1 MAKFKSELPY
11 ELMKVFED
19 LETNCEDMFGEMCK
33 AGAEVV
39 YNNVKANM
47 KKAFKSTRS
56 LEKGLKITKVY
67 KTPSDDG
74 INVHIGFYGY
84 ADSDKPVTVK
94 TTRKKKNGKAT
105 TYSYE
110 RSGVPIPLIA
120 MAREY
125 GTSKGEKKKPF
136 FRQSFKKKEIE
147 QAMQEVQDKYIKG
160 D

>member
-1 MAKFKSELPY
+1 MAKFQSELPND
-11 ELMKVFED
+11 LIKVFED
-19 LETNCEDMFGEMCK
+19 LETNCDEMLGEMCE

-39 YNNVKANM
+39 YNNALSNM

-84 ADSDKPVTVK
+84 TED
-94 TTRKKKNGKAT
+94 
-105 TYSYE
+105 
-110 RSGVPIPLIA
+110 GVPIPLIA
-120 MAREY
+120 QAREY
-125 GTSKGEKKKPF
+125 GTSKGEEKKPF
-136 FRQSFKKKEIE
+136 FRKSFKKAQIE
-147 QAMQEVQDKYIKG
+147 EAMQKVQDKYIKG